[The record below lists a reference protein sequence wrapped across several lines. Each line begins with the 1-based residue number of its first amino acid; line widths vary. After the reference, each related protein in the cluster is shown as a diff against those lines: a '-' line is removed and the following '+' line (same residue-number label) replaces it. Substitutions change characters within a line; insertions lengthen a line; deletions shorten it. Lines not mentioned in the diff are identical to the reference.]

1 MGKLLAASLKLRI
14 GITLLGKGLQVIHH
28 GVTHGI
34 GESRFFPIKDIV
46 RKIIPFKSM
55 AQQVFSLAIDVH
67 FLGGV
72 NGEDIADKIQIA
84 EGYAG
89 LQRVNGDTAVSTQ
102 HIVHMQLPD
111 PFFRLLLE
119 LLR

>member
-1 MGKLLAASLKLRI
+1 MGKLLAAGLKLRI

-34 GESRFFPIKDIV
+34 GEGGFFPIKDIV

-89 LQRVNGDTAVSTQ
+89 LQ
-102 HIVHMQLPD
+102 
-111 PFFRLLLE
+111 
-119 LLR
+119 